1 MGIVQDEGR
10 SVSDEEWAA
19 LVEAA
24 RRDGVGVTAP
34 PKSRGWRIRKGRA
47 GGTPAGQ
54 PKGWRTGPAWQ
65 EMNGR
70 AARRRRTKAVL
81 GMALVVLLAL
91 VAVRPQLLTDRLPD
105 ELTAALPDGLRG
117 GDSTPLAAETERPTA
132 APSHEV
138 LPDTPTL
145 KEPFKGS
152 PALRWADGAA
162 GIELPRAKA
171 TNGLSEA
178 RIAAALKKV
187 KDFLVAANIDPAT
200 VRGDRPAAALAL
212 MDPQGKEL
220 RDAMTRAVERP
231 TEKDDPLALFSRFDP
246 QRVRPVGDVVK
257 TRGRMTVRKGKRAGE
272 MEIVADYTFVYPVVK
287 TRPGFDEV
295 ARTIVRRQVTFGV
308 FDPTRYR
315 VTEGRVMVVG
325 YDMSFGNDSCEEK
338 EDGFLHPEFTED
350 LAASPQG
357 SGPAVDPYDRSKD
370 LRRDRQRGGC
380 GTVTRT

>member
-1 MGIVQDEGR
+1 M
-10 SVSDEEWAA
+10 SDEDWAA

-24 RRDGVGVTAP
+24 QRDGVGGTAP
-34 PKSRGWRIRKGRA
+34 PKPRRWRIRKGRP
-47 GGTPAGQ
+47 GGMPAGQ

-70 AARRRRTKAVL
+70 AARRRRIKAVL

-105 ELTAALPDGLRG
+105 ELTAALPDGLG
-117 GDSTPLAAETERPTA
+117 GDRDSAPLAAETARPTA
-132 APSHEV
+132 APSREAF
-138 LPDTPTL
+138 PDTPTL
-145 KEPFKGS
+145 KDPFKGS

-178 RIAAALKKV
+178 RIAAALKKA
-187 KDFLVAANIDPAT
+187 KAFLVAANIDPAT

-212 MDPQGKEL
+212 MDPRGKEL

-257 TRGRMTVRKGKRAGE
+257 TRGRMTVRKGKRPGE
-272 MEIVADYTFVYPVVK
+272 VEIVADYTFVYPLVK

-308 FDPTRYR
+308 YDPARYR

-350 LAASPQG
+350 LAAAPRG
-357 SGPAVDPYDRSKD
+357 SGPAVDPYDRSEEM
-370 LRRDRQRGGC
+370 RPDRARGGC